1 MPAITTAVAHV
12 KRRGRISLS
21 DLGFGNLPS
30 YYTSSYS
37 VGLAY
42 NLSYST
48 LLGPSQAKA
57 QRRATHAFI
66 RIPS

>member
-1 MPAITTAVAHV
+1 MKTEPQILLTNDDGIKSPGLWAAAEA
-12 KRRGRISLS
+12 LS

-37 VGLAY
+37 VGLSY

-57 QRRATHAFI
+57 QRRI
-66 RIPS
+66 S